1 MNASF
6 AIPASFDASLAT
18 AGLSTPSLS
27 TAGLRASETANAG
40 VVSREAGQSGDDEV
54 RQKFQEILGELMFG
68 QMLKSMRRTVDKPA
82 YFHGGRAEEVFTQ
95 QLDQMLAQ
103 KISQSSGE
111 QFFGPM
117 YELWATGRK

>member
-40 VVSREAGQSGDDEV
+40 VVSREAEQSGDDEV